1 VAVVLAVAAVVLAV
15 EAAAVLAAPVAVGP
29 RRLRLSRRSSQ

>member
-1 VAVVLAVAAVVLAV
+1 VAAVVLAAAV
-15 EAAAVLAAPVAVGP
+15 EAAAVLEAPVAVGP